1 MLGPHKVLDPGSSQ
15 DTEPWVSFFR
25 YVIKNFWYQWC
36 EKCYKETYFWYT
48 QCLYWKKC
56 GKCKRKTKKIEIKK
70 SFIWLFHSNLG
81 PPTKRKP
88 HSLDLNHYA
97 LFFRPESIRQLLW
110 DPKLGRAH
118 LWDSNLESSNSK
130 LMRYTNR

>member
-1 MLGPHKVLDPGSSQ
+1 MSLRIFDINGVKNAIKRLTS
-15 DTEPWVSFFR
+15 DTPSAFIGKSV
-25 YVIKNFWYQWC
+25 VNAK
-36 EKCYKETYFWYT
+36 EK
-48 QCLYWKKC
+48 Q
-56 GKCKRKTKKIEIKK
+56 KKIEIKK

-118 LWDSNLESSNSK
+118 LWDSNLESSNSE